1 AAYTASAGY
10 PLGII
15 GNADPKGFANLN
27 SLIAM
32 TCPDDYA
39 KAIAIAS
46 EAIKDHLEKSQEE
59 SAS

>member
-1 AAYTASAGY
+1 SAGY